1 MTVRVNKPAINVREE
16 LADLRKP
23 TGIAGEAMLRAE
35 TPQEQFNLIGAG
47 RRNLIINGDMR
58 IAQRGT
64 SQTVTTTGQFYVID
78 RFAGIM
84 GSSYAPNVTVSQETD
99 APSGFANSLK
109 VRCDA
114 VTTPT
119 SNQNFLMRQSL
130 EGQDLQCL
138 GYGTSEA
145 KYLSISFYVK
155 ASQTGTRGLWV
166 MGSPAKREW
175 MATYTIDQA
184 NTWEYKTIVI
194 PPNTLESLENDN
206 AAGILFCFPLSTGS
220 SDKRDAST
228 SWENETGYRGLSGE
242 PDFCD
247 TVGNTWQI
255 TGFQVELGKVATP
268 FEHRSYGEEL
278 ALCQRYFERQS
289 YVSGSIVSTGYATS
303 ASNAIAVLNY
313 TEKRATPSIDLPSA
327 SKTDGIAFLTASNSF
342 PTTVGTNTAGNIN
355 KHSCRIN
362 GGGYTSVTSQSPSA
376 LYVTGEQVID
386 INAEL

>member
-1 MTVRVNKPAINVREE
+1 MASKARG
-16 LADLRKP
+16 LADL
-23 TGIAGEAMLRAE
+23 GNA
-35 TPQEQFNLIGAG
+35 FNDGALSN
-47 RRNLIINGDMR
+47 RNLIINGAMQV
-58 IAQRGT
+58 AQRGT

-194 PPNTLESLENDN
+194 PPNTLASLENDN
-206 AAGILFCFPLSTGS
+206 ATGILLCFPLSTGS
-220 SDKRDAST
+220 SDKIDAST

-255 TGFQVELGKVATP
+255 TGLQLEVGDTATP
-268 FEHRSYGEEL
+268 FEHRSYSDQL
-278 ALCQRYFERQS
+278 QRCLRYFWKVTKETTYQNL
-289 YVSGSIVSTGYATS
+289 IS
-303 ASNAIAVLNY
+303 ASAYSTTNVYGPLHYPIRMRAAPTFQHSGVSDFFVTGQSSDTTPNVLQAGEISSWNVQMNANASGFTQGSSYWIRFDWDN
-313 TEKRATPSIDLPSA
+313 PSA
-327 SKTDGIAFLTASNSF
+327 QYFQFD
-342 PTTVGTNTAGNIN
+342 
-355 KHSCRIN
+355 
-362 GGGYTSVTSQSPSA
+362 
-376 LYVTGEQVID
+376 
-386 INAEL
+386 AEL

>member
-1 MTVRVNKPAINVREE
+1 MTKARG
-16 LADLRKP
+16 LADL
-23 TGIAGEAMLRAE
+23 G
-35 TPQEQFNLIGAG
+35 NVYDDGALSN
-47 RRNLIINGDMR
+47 RNLIINGAMQV
-58 IAQRGT
+58 AQRGT

-194 PPNTLESLENDN
+194 PPNTLASLENDN
-206 AAGILFCFPLSTGS
+206 ATGILLCFPLSTGS
-220 SDKRDAST
+220 SDKIDAST

-255 TGFQVELGKVATP
+255 TGIQLEVGDTATP
-268 FEHRSYGEEL
+268 FEHRSYSDQLQSCMRYCVVYENGTAL
-278 ALCQRYFERQS
+278 AGNAANNATFQS
-289 YVSGSIVSTGYATS
+289 RFQYPVVMRAKPSASIVSGTDYRITDDYYSDHVAANLALGSFITTDFGCRLALTGFGGLTPGRSYAGVYDDTHD
-303 ASNAIAVLNY
+303 AKIMF
-313 TEKRATPSIDLPSA
+313 E
-327 SKTDGIAFLTASNSF
+327 
-342 PTTVGTNTAGNIN
+342 
-355 KHSCRIN
+355 
-362 GGGYTSVTSQSPSA
+362 
-376 LYVTGEQVID
+376 
-386 INAEL
+386 AEL